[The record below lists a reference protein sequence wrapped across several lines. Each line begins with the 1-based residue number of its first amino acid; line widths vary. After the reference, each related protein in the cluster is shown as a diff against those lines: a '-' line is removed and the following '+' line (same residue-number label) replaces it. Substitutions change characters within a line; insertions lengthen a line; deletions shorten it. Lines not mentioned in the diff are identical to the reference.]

1 MIPIVIGEYHVVEA
15 EKISNFLGLSV
26 LGVTLLREGARLF
39 STIKPSMINHV
50 NSRIVDGKIV
60 CSWRRLF
67 SLLVETFLFENFL
80 SV

>member
-39 STIKPSMINHV
+39 SPIKPSMINHV
-50 NSRIVDGKIV
+50 NS
-60 CSWRRLF
+60 
-67 SLLVETFLFENFL
+67 
-80 SV
+80 

>member
-39 STIKPSMINHV
+39 SPIKPSMINHV

-60 CSWRRLF
+60 CSWRRLTFFTF
-67 SLLVETFLFENFL
+67 S
-80 SV
+80 